1 MFSYRKLKH
10 QCPPNYRR
18 CRCYV
23 TIDYFLTIRQRH
35 SLLNVI
41 SQLTGEI
48 SHLKL
53 AILKEGFGLSNS
65 EADVDELV
73 RNAADRLRRETGAT
87 VEEVSV
93 KMHLDG
99 I

>member
-1 MFSYRKLKH
+1 MFV
-10 QCPPNYRR
+10 NYRCSDPR
-18 CRCYV
+18 S
-23 TIDYFLTIRQRH
+23 RH
-35 SLLNVI
+35 ICHLVKSKFGNCSVCNSNVI

-53 AILKEGFGLSNS
+53 GVLKEGFGHPSL
-65 EADVDELV
+65 EPDVDALV
-73 RNAADRLRRETGAT
+73 RKAAERLGHETGAT

-99 I
+99 TIFES